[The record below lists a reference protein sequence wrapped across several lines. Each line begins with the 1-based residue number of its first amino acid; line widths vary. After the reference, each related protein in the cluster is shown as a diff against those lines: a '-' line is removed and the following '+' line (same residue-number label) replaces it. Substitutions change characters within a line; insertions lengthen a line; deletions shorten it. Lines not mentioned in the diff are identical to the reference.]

1 MGVMADA
8 IQINLGASN
17 IGIVTGM
24 TWDGLSRD
32 VLETTTFSSAAN
44 WKEFVKGYKDAG
56 EITFSG
62 NYITD
67 NATHLG
73 DTAGGFIFDGFD
85 STIDATASTTITLTY
100 MKTASTVGT
109 HTCLGFVSS
118 ASISSNVNEIQT
130 FSCTVKL
137 TGAPTFNVS

>member
-1 MGVMADA
+1 MGIMADSIA
-8 IQINLGASN
+8 INLGSGP

-56 EITFSG
+56 EVTFSG
-62 NYITD
+62 NYVID

-73 DTAGGFIFDGFD
+73 DTAAGFLFDGFD
-85 STIDATASTTITLTY
+85 STLDSTASTTITLTY
-100 MKTASTVGT
+100 MKTSSTVGT

-118 ASISSNVNEIQT
+118 ATLTANLNEIQG
-130 FSCTVKL
+130 FSVTVKL